1 MTENGPI
8 PVNEEQDLI
17 NEMNPLCNWNESK
30 GNPYEYE
37 GCGGKIKNLYKFGSF
52 KIELTDMVNFNDKIL
67 NSIRVDN
74 NLKRVE
80 KFEIEHTHEIIGIE
94 EDGSMYKFIS
104 SDELDMKKPISVIIS
119 YPFEKNVLVTIE
131 PSSVVYTFEDDE
143 NKSSTNEHDIN
154 HLGFLVWQIAK
165 VYGIIYR
172 TMDKEVGIWGYG
184 FSDLYLE
191 RIKILEGNKLEL
203 GIGS

>member
-1 MTENGPI
+1 MTDNDNNGPT
-8 PVNEEQDLI
+8 PASNEQEELDLI
-17 NEMNPLCNWNESK
+17 NNLNPLCNWNESK

-37 GCGGKIKNLYKFGSF
+37 GCGGKIKRLYKFGSF
-52 KIELTDMVNFNDKIL
+52 KIELTDKDRFGGEVL

-80 KFEIEHTHEIIGIE
+80 KFEYEHSQEIIGIE
-94 EDGSMYKFIS
+94 EDGSMCKFIT
-104 SDELDMKKPISVIIS
+104 ELDMTKSISVIIT
-119 YPFEKNVLVTIE
+119 YPFERNVLVTIE
-131 PSSVVYTFEDDE
+131 PSSVVYTFEDGE
-143 NKSSTNEHDIN
+143 TNEHDIN

-172 TMDKEVGIWGYG
+172 TMDKEVGIWGHG

-191 RIKILEGNKLEL
+191 RIKILKDNKIDI